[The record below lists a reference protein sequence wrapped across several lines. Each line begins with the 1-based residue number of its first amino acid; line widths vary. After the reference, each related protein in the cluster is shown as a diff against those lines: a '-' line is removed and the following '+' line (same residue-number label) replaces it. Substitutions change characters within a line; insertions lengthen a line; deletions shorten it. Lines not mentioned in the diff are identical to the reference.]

1 MELMAG
7 GKSVVG
13 GGDMRGLTYFEGFL
27 VNLCLYNTLL
37 LVLKSTLC
45 LFRSDLTLYPIVTYS

>member
-1 MELMAG
+1 VELMAG

-13 GGDMRGLTYFEGFL
+13 GGDLRVLTCFEGFL
-27 VNLCLYNTLL
+27 VNLRLYNTLL

-45 LFRSDLTLYPIVTYS
+45 LF